1 MKTKFSIIF
10 LFFILNLTAIA
21 QDIRILTSNPSS
33 IVFEYTPLI
42 TDTTFLYSRGDKF
55 IKLTIP
61 QTFVENIF
69 SKDEVKL
76 PIREVNIGVPSEF
89 GNTIQIISSE
99 YSTLEGIYIPNPQF
113 DRDSNSTEINYNDY
127 LSKNELKN
135 EIAVFGEYGLVRNL
149 PVQSIKIYPI
159 QVDYQNKITK
169 IYKKIV
175 VSVSFGK
182 PENNRELV
190 KDDFLRYIILNW
202 DVAKNWGMPAQKLFK
217 SSQSILATGQWYKFE
232 TPEEGIYKIDRNFLQ
247 NLGIDVNNLDPR
259 TIQIFSI
266 CGYALPENYSSQS
279 KIGFNEVAIKVVGEE
294 DGKFDQSDYILFYGR
309 NTEFWEYDRTLRKIV
324 RIKHP
329 YTKKNYYWLTFGKTN
344 GKRIT
349 AKPSLNVSNA
359 YQQQFTLAYQSYE
372 KDSLKAGP
380 SGREYYGDEF
390 GGIRN
395 SRTYITSLNGIL
407 PNSKINYN
415 FRMINTSTAIVNYT
429 VSESNKNIYNGT
441 ISRVYDYYYGRADV
455 GTAVY
460 DGLLTDERSNLK
472 FSLNTTSSGIKVY
485 LDYFEIEYRRKLE
498 ALGNYILF
506 FSKDT
511 TSIIEY
517 KVTNFS
523 NSNIQVFDVT
533 DSWDVKLID
542 GAAISGG
549 EIKFQISEEKNKVS
563 RYIAVNP
570 NAYKTPV
577 NGTSAANSDVRG
589 SITGSELIVVTNKF
603 FRTQAERYANYRS
616 TQSPYKLSTSI
627 FYVDEIMNE
636 FSGGLL
642 DPTSIRN
649 FLKFAYDSW
658 QVKPFYVLL
667 FGDGDYDYLNTIK
680 ETTDKNFVPTY
691 QTVESLDEIA
701 SYVSDDYYARVSG
714 NDKKADLAIGR
725 LPVQSENDAESVI
738 DKIIEYETNL
748 EKGTWRST
756 ITLVADD
763 GPQAPGKDDGD
774 LHTRQSENL
783 SFKKIPRYFDQNKI
797 YLAAF
802 PTVYTGLGRRKP
814 DVNKAIINAIN
825 NGTLVMNWIGHG
837 NPNTWAHEYVFEK
850 ASTIPQLKNKNYF
863 FLTAATCDFGKF
875 DDPNEQSS
883 TEIMINMPNSG
894 TIGTFTAARVVYATA
909 NAEINDTF
917 YTYLFSRADE
927 NNLPIRIGKAYF
939 LTKQYRTQ
947 QNDEKFHLFCDPTI
961 RLDEPI
967 LSASIDSV
975 NGKKLNSFVQI
986 NALGEVKINGTIRDY
1001 RNVLLNFDGEAI
1013 VSVYDSDR
1021 QTEFKEM
1028 NYTVTMPGGL
1038 IYRGR
1043 TTINNG
1049 KFQSEF
1055 VVPKDISYEN
1065 KNGKITAYIY
1075 NDNID
1080 GIGFTSDIIV
1090 GGTNPNAVN
1099 DGKGPEIEIFF
1110 DNESFENSYLVNPD
1124 FTLIVKLY
1132 DQTGINTTGTGI
1144 GHKLEGI
1151 LNDDENNP
1159 IDFTNYFVGDLNSA
1173 GKSGVIRYKF
1183 SSLQPGDYKIKVKA
1197 WDVFNNFS
1205 YQETYFTVVSPDV
1218 GLSIRNVYNFPN
1230 PFSSNTTFTF
1240 QHNIANSINVKIK
1253 IYTVA
1258 GRLIKEIE
1266 EREILDKFVRIDWD
1280 GRDND
1285 GNSIANGT
1293 YLYKVI
1299 VESSDGKFKDSAL
1312 GKLAVIR

>member
-10 LFFILNLTAIA
+10 LLFILNVCALA
-21 QDIRILTSNPSS
+21 QDIRILSSNSS
-33 IVFEYTPLI
+33 SFVFEYTPVI
-42 TDTTFLYSRGDKF
+42 TDTAYIFSNGEKF
-55 IKLTIP
+55 INLTIP
-61 QTFVENIF
+61 QTYVENIF
-69 SKDEVKL
+69 TENKIKL
-76 PIREVNIGVPSEF
+76 PVREINIGVPSEF
-89 GNTIQIISSE
+89 GNTIQIVSSE
-99 YSTLEGIYIPNPQF
+99 YSLLQGIYKPSQQF
-113 DRDSNSTEINYNDY
+113 EIDTNAAAINYKFE
-127 LSKNELKN
+127 KNNYNLNKEL
-135 EIAVFGEYGLVRNL
+135 AVFGEYGLVRNL
-149 PVQSIKIYPI
+149 PVQSIKIYPV
-159 QVDYQNKITK
+159 QVDYQNKTTK
-169 IYKKIV
+169 IYKRV
-175 VSVSFGK
+175 VISVSFGK
-182 PENNRELV
+182 QQINSELV
-190 KDDFLRYIILNW
+190 KDDFLRYVVLNW
-202 DVAKNWGMPAQKLFK
+202 DVAKNWGVPSQRLLKT
-217 SSQSILATGQWYKFE
+217 SQSLLASGQWYRFE
-232 TPEEGIYKIDRNFLQ
+232 TPDEGIYKIDRNFLQ
-247 NLGIDVNNLDPR
+247 NLGIDVNTIDPR

-266 CGYALPENYSSQS
+266 CGYALPENYSIPS
-279 KIGFNEVAIKVVGEE
+279 KIGFNEVAIKVFGEE

-309 NTEFWEYDRTLRKIV
+309 NTEFWEYDQSQKKIV

-329 YTKKNYYWLTFGKTN
+329 YSKKNYYWLTFGKTN

-349 AKPSLNVSNA
+349 AKLSLNVSNA
-359 YQQQFTLAYQSYE
+359 YQQQFTLAYQSNE
-372 KDSLKAGP
+372 KDSSKAGP

-390 GGIRN
+390 SGTKN
-395 SRTYITSLNGIL
+395 SRNYITSLSGIL
-407 PNSKINYN
+407 PNSRINYN
-415 FRMINTSTAIVNYT
+415 FRLINASATAVSYSI
-429 VSESNKNIYNGT
+429 SESNKIIYNGS
-441 ISRVYDYYYGRADV
+441 ISRIYDYYYGKASV
-455 GTAVY
+455 GTAFY
-460 DGLLTDERSNLK
+460 DGLLIDERSNLK
-472 FSLNTTSSGIKVY
+472 FTLNTTSSGVKVY
-485 LDYFEIEYRRKLE
+485 LDYFEIEYKRKLE
-498 ALGNYILF
+498 AIGDYIVF

-511 TSIIEY
+511 TSVIEY
-517 KVTNFS
+517 RITNFS

-533 DSWDVKLID
+533 DSWNVKVVD
-542 GAAISGG
+542 GASISGG
-549 EIKFQISEEKNKVS
+549 EIKFQSSEERNKVS
-563 RYIAVNP
+563 KYIAVNP
-570 NAYKTPV
+570 STYKTPI
-577 NGTSAANSDVRG
+577 NGESVSNSYVMG
-589 SITGSELIVVTNKF
+589 NLTGSELVVITNKF
-603 FRTQAERYANYRS
+603 FRDQAERYANYRMS
-616 TQSPYKLSTSI
+616 QSPYKLSTSI

-649 FLKFAYDSW
+649 FLKYAYDNW
-658 QVKPFYVLL
+658 QTKPFYVLL

-680 ETTDKNFVPTY
+680 ETVDKNFVPTY

-701 SYVSDDYYARVSG
+701 SYVTDDYYARVSG
-714 NDKKADLAIGR
+714 NDKRADLAIGR
-725 LPVQSENDAESVI
+725 LPVQSLSDAESVV

-748 EKGTWRST
+748 DRGTWRST

-763 GPQAPGKDDGD
+763 GPQAVGKDDGN
-774 LHTRQSENL
+774 LHTWQSENL
-783 SFKKIPRYFDQNKI
+783 SAKLPKYFDQNKI
-797 YLAAF
+797 YLAAY

-814 DVNKAIINAIN
+814 EVNKAIINAIN
-825 NGTLVMNWIGHG
+825 NGTLVINWIGHG

-850 ASTIPQLKNKNYF
+850 ASTIPQLKNHNYF
-863 FLTAATCDFGKF
+863 FLTAATCDFGKY

-883 TEIMINMPNSG
+883 TEIMINMKNSG
-894 TIGTFTAARVVYATA
+894 AIGAFTAARVVYATA

-917 YTYLFSRADE
+917 YTYLFSRADG

-967 LSASIDSV
+967 LFASIDSV
-975 NGKKLNSFVQI
+975 NGKTLNSFVQI
-986 NALGEVKINGTIRDY
+986 NALGEVKINGSVRDY
-1001 RNVLLNFDGEAI
+1001 YNAPINYNGEAI

-1021 QTEFKEM
+1021 RVEFKEM
-1028 NYTVTMPGGL
+1028 DYTVTMPGGL

-1065 KNGKITAYIY
+1065 KNGKITAYFF
-1075 NDNID
+1075 NDDID
-1080 GIGFTSDIIV
+1080 GVGYTSNIIV

-1099 DGKGPEIEIFF
+1099 DGKGPDIEIFF
-1110 DNESFENSYLVNPD
+1110 DNEFFQNSYLVNPD

-1173 GKSGVIRYKF
+1173 GKSGIIRYKF
-1183 SSLQPGDYKIKVKA
+1183 TSFKPGDYKIRIKA

-1205 YQETYFTVVSPDV
+1205 YQEAYFTVVSPDL
-1218 GLSIRNVYNFPN
+1218 GLSIRDVYNFPN

-1240 QHNIANSINVKIK
+1240 QHNITSPINVKIK
-1253 IYTVA
+1253 IYTIA

-1266 EREILDKFVRIDWD
+1266 EREILNKFVRIDWD

-1299 VESSDGKFKDSAL
+1299 VESLDGKYRDSAL
-1312 GKLAVIR
+1312 GKIAVIR